1 MSKFCRSISNLDE
14 FEKCLNSQENAPVF
28 QKLCKDIETGVV
40 FPAIR
45 EEFIC
50 FYYKGSRIFVFDC
63 KKGFQ
68 THAKYAAAI
77 NKNDY
82 IRQSEYSK
90 DIFFANF
97 ADAYDRIK
105 ENAALYAGLEA
116 KGVADLYH
124 KSFGKDAKQKYLV
137 LDIEIAFAKKDPKQT
152 ELQDDL
158 NANAPDEDLLSN
170 ADEITQGEYSAP
182 KNDDQN
188 KHDRFDI
195 LLLEVETGTLRF
207 VEAKHYLNKELWSQK
222 GTLPKVISQIERYL
236 KVLNTPSK
244 KKEILDTYSGY
255 IQQLESLF
263 PIKTHFTGDT
273 TEMKIDSQAPVALW
287 VFGFDKDQ
295 REGRLK
301 KLLLKDNS
309 LADVP
314 YFLSGDTKKVEIQ
327 TVWEQITKTKK
338 A

>member
-1 MSKFCRSISNLDE
+1 MSKFCRSISSLDE
-14 FEKCLNSQENAPVF
+14 FKKCLNSQENAPIF
-28 QKLCKDIETGVV
+28 QKLCRDIETGVV

-50 FYYKGSRIFVFDC
+50 FYYKGSRLFVFDC
-63 KKGFQ
+63 KNGFR

-77 NKNDY
+77 NKNAY
-82 IRQSEYSK
+82 ISQSEYTK

-97 ADAYDRIK
+97 SDAYDRIK

-137 LDIEIAFAKKDPKQT
+137 LDIEIAFAKKVRKQT
-152 ELQDDL
+152 ELKDDL
-158 NANAPDEDLLSN
+158 NSDVPDEDLLSN
-170 ADEITQGEYSAP
+170 ADEITQGKIPGP
-182 KNDDQN
+182 KDDRKN

-207 VEAKHYLNKELWSQK
+207 VEAKHYLNKELWAQK
-222 GTLPKVISQIERYL
+222 GTRPKVTSQIKRYL
-236 KVLNTPSK
+236 EVLNTPTK
-244 KKEILDTYSGY
+244 KNEIIETYSGY
-255 IQQLESLF
+255 IKELESLF
-263 PIKTHFTGDT
+263 PIKTHFKMDT
-273 TEMKIDSQAPVALW
+273 KLEIDSQAPVALW

-301 KLLLKDNS
+301 DLLINDNS

-314 YFLSGDTKKVEIQ
+314 YYLSGDTKNVEIQ
-327 TVWEQITKTKK
+327 TVWEQIKKTQK